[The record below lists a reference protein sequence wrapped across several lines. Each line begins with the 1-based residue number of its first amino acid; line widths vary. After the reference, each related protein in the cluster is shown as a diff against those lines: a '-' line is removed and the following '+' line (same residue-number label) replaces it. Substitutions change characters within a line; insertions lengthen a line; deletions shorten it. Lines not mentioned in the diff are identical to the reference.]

1 MSRKFPR
8 RGTQRNPLRHI
19 IIKMSKGKDKGRI
32 LNVARKKKTKNSYI
46 QRIPH
51 ETIIRNFATRKEWHY
66 IFKVLKGQKARI
78 PYLAKLSFRI
88 EGDIK
93 SFPDKQMLKTFITTK
108 LALQE
113 ILKGVL

>member
-1 MSRKFPR
+1 MSRKFQR

-32 LNVARKKKTKNSYI
+32 LNVARKKKNSYI

-51 ETIIRNFATRKEWHY
+51 ETIIGNFATRKEWHY
-66 IFKVLKGQKARI
+66 IFKVLKRQKARI